1 MLGGITQQE
10 KMEASSSK
18 MLEKHESISKD
29 KKDYLTLLVC
39 KQETYVTGIVKIHPM
54 IKIKQPMSCSDGI

>member
-1 MLGGITQQE
+1 
-10 KMEASSSK
+10 MEASSSK